1 MTLNTDRV
9 RRLMERDDLRRGDV
23 PDEYDTHEAIHAGDT
38 WLTPGGEVV
47 EVDAV
52 DVAHDADSTTVTLLF
67 HDREALDEDGEA
79 VDYSYETSAASLF
92 ARMEADGGWTRVPL
106 ALYSSGP
113 VNCPVCAG
121 FASTYP
127 AHDDLAVAVCQCG
140 GEKHHEDLV
149 ADGEAVEVL
158 V

>member
-23 PDEYDTHEAIHAGDT
+23 PDEYSTHEALHAGDT

-47 EVDAV
+47 EVAAV
-52 DVAHDADSTTVTLLF
+52 TVEASAEDTTLTLEF
-67 HDREALDEDGEA
+67 HDREAPEGDT
-79 VDYSYETSAASLF
+79 YSYETTAARLF
-92 ARMEADGGWTRVPL
+92 ARMEADGGWQRVPL
-106 ALYSSGP
+106 ALYQEGP
-113 VNCPVCAG
+113 VQCPVCGG

-140 GEKHHEDLV
+140 GEKHHEELV
-149 ADGEAVEVL
+149 RDGEAVEVL